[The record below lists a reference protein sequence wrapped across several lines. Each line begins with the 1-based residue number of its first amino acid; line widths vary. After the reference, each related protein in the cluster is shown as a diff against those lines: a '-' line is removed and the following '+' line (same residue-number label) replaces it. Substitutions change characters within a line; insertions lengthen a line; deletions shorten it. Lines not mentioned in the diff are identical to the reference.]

1 MKRPCWF
8 VDCCAGTSNPDSR
21 EVQLL
26 NQVQAH
32 DRIAFRDIVEQ
43 LKSRVFA
50 VSYALLGNA
59 SEADVAAQKVFVR
72 LYHAAGRASPQ
83 HELLKCA
90 YRFAID
96 QCMVELRTRRIRKLF
111 GWLVGPTSIPDPNAL
126 AKTDE
131 NRERILVVRGLS
143 KLPEKERAL
152 LVLKEVAEQTVEEI
166 ADIMHLDPATVRRR
180 LYDARQRF
188 GNSVAAAEV
197 VRNHSRCT

>member
-8 VDCCAGTSNPDSR
+8 VDCCAGTGDPDSR

-32 DRIAFRDIVEQ
+32 DRIAFREIVEQ

-72 LYHAAGRASPQ
+72 LYYTTGRVGRQ
-83 HELLKCA
+83 HNLMQCA

-96 QCMVELRTRRIRKLF
+96 QCTVELRLRRLRKLF
-111 GWLVGPTSIPDPNAL
+111 GWLTGPASISDPNGLPA
-126 AKTDE
+126 TDE
-131 NRERILVVRGLS
+131 NRVRILVVRGLS